1 MSLPDISVRRPIT
14 TLMLFIAILII
25 GLVSF
30 QRLPI
35 DLFPEIEP
43 PVISVLVQYP
53 GASAQDVELNVTK
66 KVETGLGAVN
76 ELKTISST
84 SIDGISVVTLEFE
97 YGANL
102 DEASNDIRDALE
114 FVKRDLPD
122 DTEPPTIF
130 KFSTNFFPIVFLGV
144 TADESYEGLYKLIQ
158 DEIVDPLKRVPG
170 VGTVQAFGGPIRQ
183 INVSV
188 DPNKLEAYNITT
200 TQIAQILSAENLNL
214 PAGNIKMG
222 KIDYNLRVPGEF
234 TDVREIEKVV
244 VSQNDGRIVYLK
256 DVASVSDSL
265 KERTIQ
271 TRLNGKR
278 GLQVIVQKQ
287 SGANTVQ
294 VAEAVFAK
302 LDELKKNLP
311 SDVEVNVIVDGSEFI
326 VFSIANLSEAV
337 ILGGVFVSLVLLIF
351 LRKWRAV
358 FIVLLTLPFSLIGAF
373 IYLYFT
379 GNTIN
384 IISLSSLSIAIGMV
398 VDDAIV
404 ILENIS
410 THIERGSRPR
420 EAAIFGST
428 EVGLAVTAAT
438 FTIVAVFFPLVFI
451 TGLSGILFNQLGFL
465 VTVTILV
472 SLLAALTL
480 IPMLASKMLKSTKEE
495 KPIKNKLLKSID
507 TRITKAFDA
516 IDSFYQKVL
525 TWALGNKVKILVGAI
540 LIFVASIAL
549 FTQIGTEFI
558 PRTDSASMDISVE
571 LEPGVKLEE
580 TNKYVQKVEN
590 IVNEEFPEVIFTST
604 RAGINDQGFSSALF
618 GQSEGP
624 NIFTAQMRLSRK
636 TQRERSIF
644 EIGDSL
650 RKRLEPIPGIK
661 SFVINTSG
669 GMGAILTGGSTSPIE
684 VNIIGNNLTATENIA
699 QELKTYMTQLP
710 GTRDVK
716 IGRGEFRP
724 ELQVILDRE
733 KMALNGLNTAMVANT
748 LRNNVYG
755 LIATKY
761 REEGDEYDIF
771 IRFPPSYRTSQKLIE
786 DIPVKTIAGNTV
798 KVKDVGDV
806 IESYSPPDIQREDQE
821 RVVRVTAFNEGR
833 ALGDIVADIQNYVAQ
848 MDMPQGI
855 VIEYGGEIEQQS
867 EAFSDLFLLLIL
879 SIVLVYMVMAAQFES
894 LLDPFIIM
902 FSIPFAFTGVALGLF
917 VFGET
922 FNVISF
928 LGAILLVGIVVKNAI
943 VLVDYINI
951 TRARGYELKEA
962 IVYSGRNR
970 LRPVL
975 MTTLT
980 TLLGTL
986 PLVISTGEGSEVWKP
1001 LGVATVGGLTV
1012 STIITLL
1019 LVPVIYSIFET
1030 RVKNKKQVD

>member
-43 PVISVLVQYP
+43 PVISVLIQYP

-66 KVETGLGAVN
+66 KVETGLGSVS
-76 ELKTISST
+76 ELKTIRST

-97 YGANL
+97 YGTNL

-114 FVKRDLPD
+114 FVKRQLPE
-122 DTEPPTIF
+122 DTEAPFIF

-144 TADESYEGLYKLIQ
+144 TADESYEGLNKLIQ

-183 INVSV
+183 INVNV

-200 TQIAQILSAENLNL
+200 TQIAEILGAENLNL
-214 PAGNIKMG
+214 PSGNIKMG

-234 TDVREIEKVV
+234 TDVSEIGKVV
-244 VSQNDGRIVYLK
+244 VSQNNGRIVYLE

-311 SDVEVNVIVDGSEFI
+311 SDVEVNTIVDGSEFI

-404 ILENIS
+404 ILENITS
-410 THIERGSRPR
+410 HIERGSRPR

-507 TRITKAFDA
+507 GRLAKVFDA

-525 TWALGNKVKILVGAI
+525 TWALGNKVKIVVGAV

-558 PRTDSASMDISVE
+558 PRSDSASISLSVE
-571 LEPGVKLEE
+571 LEPGIKLEE
-580 TNKYVQKVEN
+580 TNKYVQKIES
-590 IVNEEFPEVIFTST
+590 IVNAEFPEVRFTST
-604 RAGINDQGFSSALF
+604 RAGVNDEGFSSILF
-618 GQSEGP
+618 GQSEGS
-624 NIFTAQMRLSRK
+624 NIFTAQMRLLRK

-644 EIGDSL
+644 EISDSL
-650 RKRLEPIPGIK
+650 RNRLEPIPGIK
-661 SFVINTSG
+661 SFVINTS

-684 VNIIGNNLTATENIA
+684 VNIIGNNLVATENVA
-699 QELKTYMTQLP
+699 QELKTFMTQLP

-771 IRFPPSYRTSQKLIE
+771 IRFPSNYRTSQKLIE
-786 DIPVKTIAGNTV
+786 DIPVKTITGNIV

-806 IESYSPPDIQREDQE
+806 VERYSPPDIQREDQE

-833 ALGDIVADIQNYVAQ
+833 ALGDIAADIQNYVAQ

-855 VIEYGGEIEQQS
+855 VIEYGGQIEQQS
-867 EAFSDLFLLLIL
+867 EAFTDLLLLLVL
-879 SIVLVYMVMAAQFES
+879 SIILVYMVMAAQFES
-894 LLDPFIIM
+894 LLDPFVIM

-962 IVYSGRNR
+962 IIYSGRNR

-986 PLVISTGEGSEVWKP
+986 PLVISTGEGSEVWRP

>member
-14 TLMLFIAILII
+14 TLMLFLAILII

-43 PVISVLVQYP
+43 PVISVLIQYP

-66 KVETGLGAVN
+66 KVESGLGSVS
-76 ELKTISST
+76 ELKKLRST
-84 SIDGISVVTLEFE
+84 SIDGISVTTLEFE
-97 YGANL
+97 FGTNL

-114 FVKRDLPD
+114 FVKRQLPD
-122 DTEPPTIF
+122 DVENPFIF
-130 KFSTNFFPIVFLGV
+130 KFSTNFFPIVFLSV
-144 TADESYEGLYKLIQ
+144 TADESYEGLNKLVQ
-158 DEIVDPLKRVPG
+158 DNIVDPLKRVPG

-183 INVSV
+183 INISV
-188 DPNKLEAYNITT
+188 DPKKLEAYNITT
-200 TQIAQILSAENLNL
+200 SQIAQILSAENLNL
-214 PAGNIKMG
+214 PSGNIQMG

-234 TDVREIEKVV
+234 TDAKEIEKVV
-244 VSQNDGRIVYLK
+244 VSQQEGRIVYLK
-256 DVASVSDSL
+256 DVAHVADSL
-265 KERTIQ
+265 KERTID

-287 SGANTVQ
+287 SGANTVE
-294 VAEAVFAK
+294 VAREVFNR
-302 LDELKKNLP
+302 LDQLEKDLP
-311 SDVEVNVIVDGSEFI
+311 SDVKTNVIVDGSEFI
-326 VFSIANLSEAV
+326 VSSIANLSEAV

-351 LRKWRAV
+351 LRKWRTT
-358 FIVLLTLPFSLIGAF
+358 FIVLLALPFSLIGAF

-404 ILENIS
+404 ILENIA
-410 THIERGSRPR
+410 THVERGARPR

-438 FTIVAVFFPLVFI
+438 LTIVAVFFPLVFI
-451 TGLSGILFNQLGFL
+451 TGISGILFNQLGFL

-472 SLLAALTL
+472 SLLASLTL
-480 IPMLASKMLKSTKEE
+480 IPMLASRMLKSRKDE

-507 TRITKAFDA
+507 DSLEKAFKS
-516 IDSFYQKVL
+516 IDSFYQKIL
-525 TWALGNKVKILVGAI
+525 TWALGHKLPVIAGA
-540 LIFVASIAL
+540 LIIFIGSLAL
-549 FTQIGTEFI
+549 LTQVGTEFI
-558 PRTDSASMDISVE
+558 PRSDSASISLTVE

-580 TNKYVQKVEN
+580 TKNYVEKVVE
-590 IVNEEFPEVIFTST
+590 IVNRDFPEVKFLST
-604 RAGINDQGFSSALF
+604 RAGVNDEGFSSILF
-618 GQSEGP
+618 GQSEGS
-624 NIFTAQMRLSRK
+624 NIFTAQMRLLRK
-636 TQRERSIF
+636 TERERSIF
-644 EIGDSL
+644 EISDSL
-650 RKRLEPIPGIK
+650 RKRIEPIPGIK
-661 SFVINTSG
+661 SFVINTG

-684 VNIIGNNLTATENIA
+684 VNIIGNNLVATEKIA
-699 QELKTYMTQLP
+699 QELKTFMAELP

-716 IGRGEFRP
+716 VGRGDFRP
-724 ELQVILDRE
+724 ELQVILNRE

-748 LRNNVYG
+748 LRNNIYG
-755 LIATKY
+755 LVATKY

-771 IRFPPSYRTSQKLIE
+771 IRFPADYRTSQKLIE
-786 DIPVKTIAGNTV
+786 NVPVKTITGNIV
-798 KVKDVGDV
+798 RVGDV
-806 IESYSPPDIQREDQE
+806 GKVVERYSPPDIQRQDQE

-833 ALGDIVADIQNYVAQ
+833 ALGDITADIQNYVAR
-848 MDMPQGI
+848 MNLPQNI

-867 EAFSDLFLLLIL
+867 EAFTDLAFLLVLSLI
-879 SIVLVYMVMAAQFES
+879 LVYMVMAAQFES
-894 LLDPFIIM
+894 LLDPLVIM
-902 FSIPFAFTGVALGLF
+902 FSIPFAFTGVILGLL
-917 VFGET
+917 VFNET

-951 TRARGYELKEA
+951 TRARGIELKEA
-962 IVYSGRNR
+962 IIYSGRNR

-975 MTTLT
+975 MTTFT

-986 PLVISTGEGSEVWKP
+986 PLVISSGEGSEVWRP
-1001 LGVATVGGLTV
+1001 LGIATVGGLTV
-1012 STIITLL
+1012 STIITLV

-1030 RVKNKKQVD
+1030 RIKRKKIID

>member
-14 TLMLFIAILII
+14 TLMLFAAILII
-25 GLVSF
+25 GFVSY

-66 KVETGLGAVN
+66 KVESGLGSVS
-76 ELKTISST
+76 ELKTIRST
-84 SIDGISVVTLEFE
+84 SIDGISVTTLEFE
-97 YGANL
+97 FGTNL
-102 DEASNDIRDALE
+102 DEASNNIRDALE
-114 FVKRDLPD
+114 FVKRQLPD
-122 DTEPPTIF
+122 DTENPFIF

-144 TADESYEGLYKLIQ
+144 TADESYEGLNKLVQ
-158 DEIVDPLKRVPG
+158 DNIVDPLKRVPG

-200 TQIAQILSAENLNL
+200 TQIAQILGAENLNL
-214 PAGNIKMG
+214 PSGNIKMG

-234 TDVREIEKVV
+234 TNVKEIEKVV
-244 VSQNDGRIVYLK
+244 VSQKDGRIVYLK
-256 DVASVSDSL
+256 DVASVTDSL
-265 KERTIQ
+265 KERTIE

-287 SGANTVQ
+287 SGANTVE
-294 VAEAVFAK
+294 VAQAVFAR
-302 LDELKKNLP
+302 LEELKKNLP
-311 SDVEVNVIVDGSEFI
+311 SDVNVNVIVDGSEFI
-326 VFSIANLSEAV
+326 VFSIANLAEAV
-337 ILGGVFVSLVLLIF
+337 ILGGIFVALVLLIF
-351 LRKWRAV
+351 LRRWRAT

-428 EVGLAVTAAT
+428 EVGLAVMAAT

-451 TGLSGILFNQLGFL
+451 TGISGILFNQLGFL

-480 IPMLASKMLKSTKEE
+480 IPMLASRMLKSRKEE

-507 TRITKAFDA
+507 SSITKALDS

-525 TWALGNKVKILVGAI
+525 NWALGNKVKVIVGAI
-540 LIFVASIAL
+540 LIFIASIAL
-549 FTQIGTEFI
+549 LTQIGTEFI
-558 PRTDSASMDISVE
+558 PRSDSASISLSVE
-571 LEPGVKLEE
+571 LGPGIKLEE
-580 TNKYVQKVEN
+580 TGKYVQKIES
-590 IVNEEFPEVIFTST
+590 IINEEFPEVIFLST
-604 RAGINDQGFSSALF
+604 RAGVNDEGFSSILF
-618 GQSEGP
+618 GQSEGS
-624 NIFTAQMRLSRK
+624 NIFTAQMRLLRK

-644 EIGDSL
+644 EISDSL
-650 RKRLEPIPGIK
+650 RKRLEPIPGVK
-661 SFVINTSG
+661 SFVINTA

-684 VNIIGNNLTATENIA
+684 VNIIGNNLLTTEKVA
-699 QELKTYMTQLP
+699 QELKTFMAELP

-724 ELQVILDRE
+724 ELQVILNRE
-733 KMALNGLNTAMVANT
+733 KMALNGLNTAIVANT

-771 IRFPPSYRTSQKLIE
+771 IRFPADYRTSQKLIE
-786 DIPVKTIAGNTV
+786 DVPVKTISGNII
-798 KVKDVGDV
+798 KVKDVGSV
-806 IESYSPPDIQREDQE
+806 VEMYSPPDIQREDQE

-833 ALGDIVADIQNYVAQ
+833 ALGDIAADIQNYVAG
-848 MDMPQGI
+848 MNMPQG
-855 VIEYGGEIEQQS
+855 VTIEYGGQIEQQS
-867 EAFSDLFLLLIL
+867 EAFTDLLLLLVL
-879 SIVLVYMVMAAQFES
+879 SIILVFMVMAAQFES
-894 LLDPFIIM
+894 LLDPFVIM
-902 FSIPFAFTGVALGLF
+902 FSVPFAFTGVVLGLF
-917 VFGET
+917 VFGQT

-951 TRARGYELKEA
+951 TRARGIELKEA
-962 IVYSGRNR
+962 IIYSGRNR

-980 TLLGTL
+980 TLLGTF
-986 PLVISTGEGSEVWKP
+986 PLVISSGEGSEVWKP

-1012 STIITLL
+1012 STIITLV

-1030 RVKNKKQVD
+1030 RLKKKKLD

>member
-14 TLMLFIAILII
+14 TLMLFAAILII

-43 PVISVLVQYP
+43 PVISVLIQYP

-66 KVETGLGAVN
+66 KVESGLGSVS
-76 ELKTISST
+76 ELKTMRST
-84 SIDGISVVTLEFE
+84 SIDGISVTTLEFE
-97 YGANL
+97 FGTNL
-102 DEASNDIRDALE
+102 DEASNNIRDALE
-114 FVKRDLPD
+114 FVKRQLPD
-122 DTEPPTIF
+122 DTENPFIF

-144 TADESYEGLYKLIQ
+144 TADASYEGLNKLVQ
-158 DEIVDPLKRVPG
+158 DNIVDPLKRVPG

-200 TQIAQILSAENLNL
+200 SQIAQILAAENLNL
-214 PAGNIKMG
+214 PSGNIKMG

-234 TDVREIEKVV
+234 TDVKEIEKVV
-244 VSQNDGRIVYLK
+244 VSQKDGRIVYLK

-265 KERTIQ
+265 KERTIHSK
-271 TRLNGKR
+271 LNKQS

-287 SGANTVQ
+287 SGANTVE
-294 VAEAVFAK
+294 VAEAVFAR
-302 LDELKKNLP
+302 LEQLEKNLP
-311 SDVEVNVIVDGSEFI
+311 TDVKMDVIVDGSEFI
-326 VFSIANLSEAV
+326 VFSIANLTEAV

-351 LRKWRAV
+351 LRKWRAT
-358 FIVLLTLPFSLIGAF
+358 FIVLLVLPFSLIGAF
-373 IYLYFT
+373 IYLYFS

-404 ILENIS
+404 ILENIT
-410 THIERGSRPR
+410 THVEKGSRPR

-428 EVGLAVTAAT
+428 EVGLAVVAAT

-465 VTVTILV
+465 VTITILV

-480 IPMLASKMLKSTKEE
+480 IPMLASKMLKSKKEE

-507 TRITKAFDA
+507 GALARALDA

-525 TWALGNKVKILVGAI
+525 NWALGNKVKVIAGAV
-540 LIFVASIAL
+540 LIFIASIVL
-549 FTQIGTEFI
+549 FPQIGTEFI
-558 PRTDSASMDISVE
+558 PRSDSGSISLSVE
-571 LEPGVKLEE
+571 LESGLKLEE
-580 TNKYVQKVEN
+580 TDKYVKKVEE
-590 IVNEEFPEVIFTST
+590 IVEEEFPEVRFISS
-604 RAGINDQGFSSALF
+604 RAGVNDEGFSSVLF
-618 GQSEGP
+618 GQSEGS
-624 NIFTAQMRLSRK
+624 NIFTAQLRLSRK

-644 EIGDSL
+644 EISDSL

-661 SFVINTSG
+661 SYAINTG
-669 GMGAILTGGSTSPIE
+669 GMESILTGGSTSPIE
-684 VNIIGNNLTATENIA
+684 VNIIGNNLVATEEVA
-699 QELKTYMTQLP
+699 QELKTFMTQLP

-724 ELQVILDRE
+724 ELQVILNRE

-771 IRFPPSYRTSQKLIE
+771 IRFPADYRTSQKFIE
-786 DIPVKTIAGNTV
+786 DVPVKTIAGNIV
-798 KVKDVGDV
+798 KIKDVGNV
-806 IESYSPPDIQREDQE
+806 IERYSPPDIQREDQE

-833 ALGDIVADIQNYVAQ
+833 ALGDIATDIQNYVAT
-848 MDMPQGI
+848 MNMPEGI
-855 VIEYGGEIEQQS
+855 VIEYGGQIEQQS
-867 EAFSDLFLLLIL
+867 DAFTELLLLLVL
-879 SIVLVYMVMAAQFES
+879 SVILVYMVMAAQFES
-894 LLDPFIIM
+894 LLDPFVIM

-917 VFGET
+917 VFGQT

-928 LGAILLVGIVVKNAI
+928 LGAILLVGIVVKNGI

-951 TRARGYELKEA
+951 TRARGIELKEA
-962 IVYSGRNR
+962 IIYSGRNR

-986 PLVISTGEGSEVWKP
+986 PLAISSGEGSEVWQP
-1001 LGVATVGGLTV
+1001 LGVATIGGLTF
-1012 STIITLL
+1012 STIITLV

-1030 RVKNKKQVD
+1030 RVKKNKVD

>member
-43 PVISVLVQYP
+43 PVISVLIQYP

-66 KVETGLGAVN
+66 KVETGLGAVS
-76 ELKTISST
+76 ELKTIRST
-84 SIDGISVVTLEFE
+84 SIDGISVTTLEFE
-97 YGANL
+97 FGTNL

-114 FVKRDLPD
+114 FVKRQLPED
-122 DTEPPTIF
+122 AEAPFIF

-144 TADESYEGLYKLIQ
+144 TADASYEGLNKLIQ

-214 PAGNIKMG
+214 PSGNIKMG

-244 VSQNDGRIVYLK
+244 VSQKDGRIVYLK

-271 TRLNGKR
+271 TKLNGKH

-287 SGANTVQ
+287 SGANTVE
-294 VAEAVFAK
+294 VADAVFAK
-302 LDELKKNLP
+302 LDELEKKLP
-311 SDVEVNVIVDGSEFI
+311 PDVKVNVIVDGSEFI
-326 VFSIANLSEAV
+326 VSSIANLSEAV

-351 LRKWRAV
+351 LRRWRAT
-358 FIVLLTLPFSLIGAF
+358 FIVLLALPFSLIGAF

-404 ILENIS
+404 ILENIT

-438 FTIVAVFFPLVFI
+438 LTIVAVFFPLVFI

-465 VTVTILV
+465 VTVTILI
-472 SLLAALTL
+472 SLLASLTL
-480 IPMLASKMLKSTKEE
+480 VPMLASKMLKSTKEE

-507 TRITKAFDA
+507 GRLAKVFDA

-525 TWALGNKVKILVGAI
+525 NWALGNKVKIVLGAI

-549 FTQIGTEFI
+549 FTQIGTGFI
-558 PRTDSASMDISVE
+558 PRSDSASISLSVE

-580 TNKYVQKVEN
+580 TNKYVEKIES
-590 IVNEEFPEVIFTST
+590 IINEEFPEVRFTST
-604 RAGINDQGFSSALF
+604 RAGVNDEGFSSILF
-618 GQSEGP
+618 GQSEGS
-624 NIFTAQMRLSRK
+624 NIFTAQMRLTRK

-644 EIGDSL
+644 EISDSL

-661 SFVINTSG
+661 SFVINTA

-684 VNIIGNNLTATENIA
+684 VNIIGNNLITTEKVA
-699 QELKTYMTQLP
+699 EELKTFMTQLP

-771 IRFPPSYRTSQKLIE
+771 IRFPSNYRTSQKLIG
-786 DIPVKTIAGNTV
+786 DVPVKTIAGNIV
-798 KVKDVGDV
+798 KLKDVGDV
-806 IESYSPPDIQREDQE
+806 VERYSPPDIQREDQE

-833 ALGDIVADIQNYVAQ
+833 ALGDIAADIQNYVAQ

-867 EAFSDLFLLLIL
+867 EAFTDLLLLLVL

-962 IVYSGRNR
+962 IIYAGRNR

-980 TLLGTL
+980 TMLGTL
-986 PLVISTGEGSEVWKP
+986 PLVISSGEGAEVWRP

-1030 RVKNKKQVD
+1030 RVKVKKQVD

>member
-1 MSLPDISVRRPIT
+1 MTLPDISVRRTIT
-14 TLMLFIAILII
+14 TLMLFAAILII
-25 GLVSF
+25 GLVSY

-35 DLFPEIEP
+35 DLSPEIEP

-66 KVETGLGAVN
+66 KVESGLGSVS
-76 ELKTISST
+76 ELKSMRST
-84 SIDGISVVTLEFE
+84 SIDGISVTTLEFE
-97 YGANL
+97 FGTNL
-102 DEASNDIRDALE
+102 DEASNNIRDALE
-114 FVKRDLPD
+114 FVKRQLPD
-122 DTEPPTIF
+122 DTENPFIF

-144 TADESYEGLYKLIQ
+144 TADASYEGLNKLVQ
-158 DEIVDPLKRVPG
+158 DNIVDPLKRVPG

-183 INVSV
+183 INVSI

-200 TQIAQILSAENLNL
+200 SQIAQTLAAENLNL
-214 PAGNIKMG
+214 PSGNIKMG

-234 TDVREIEKVV
+234 TDVKEIEKVV
-244 VSQNDGRIVYLK
+244 VSQKNGRIVYLK

-265 KERTIQ
+265 KERTIHSK
-271 TRLNGKR
+271 LNKER
-278 GLQVIVQKQ
+278 GLQIIVQKQ
-287 SGANTVQ
+287 SGANTVE
-294 VAEAVFAK
+294 VAQAVFDR
-302 LDELKKNLP
+302 LEQLKKNLP
-311 SDVEVNVIVDGSEFI
+311 SDVKVDVIVDGSEFI
-326 VFSIANLSEAV
+326 VFSIANLAEAV
-337 ILGGVFVSLVLLIF
+337 ILGGVFVALVLLIF
-351 LRKWRAV
+351 LRRWRAT

-373 IYLYFT
+373 IYLYFS

-404 ILENIS
+404 ILENIT
-410 THIERGSRPR
+410 THVEKGSRPR

-465 VTVTILV
+465 VTITILV

-480 IPMLASKMLKSTKEE
+480 IPMLASRMLKSKKEE

-507 TRITKAFDA
+507 ETLARALDA

-525 TWALGNKVKILVGAI
+525 NWALGNKVIVIVAAI
-540 LIFVASIAL
+540 LIFIGSIAL
-549 FTQIGTEFI
+549 LTQIGTEFI
-558 PRTDSASMDISVE
+558 PRSDSASISLSVE
-571 LEPGVKLEE
+571 LESGVKLEE
-580 TNKYVQKVEN
+580 TDKYVQRIEN
-590 IVNEEFPEVIFTST
+590 IVEKDFPEVKFIST
-604 RAGINDQGFSSALF
+604 RAGVNDEGFSSILF
-618 GQSEGP
+618 GQSEGS
-624 NIFTAQMRLSRK
+624 NIFTAQLRLSRK

-644 EIGDSL
+644 EISDLL
-650 RKRLEPIPGIK
+650 RKRLEPLPGIK
-661 SFVINTSG
+661 SYVINTSG
-669 GMGAILTGGSTSPIE
+669 MQAILTGGSTSPIE
-684 VNIIGNNLTATENIA
+684 VNIIGNNLITTEKVA
-699 QELKTYMTQLP
+699 QELKTFITQLP

-724 ELQVILDRE
+724 ELQVILNRE

-771 IRFPPSYRTSQKLIE
+771 IRFPADYRTSQKLIE
-786 DIPVKTIAGNTV
+786 DVPVKTISGNIV
-798 KVKDVGDV
+798 KVKDVGNV
-806 IESYSPPDIQREDQE
+806 VERFSPPDIQREDQE

-833 ALGDIVADIQNYVAQ
+833 ALGDIAGDIQNYVTK
-848 MDMPQGI
+848 MNMPEGI
-855 VIEYGGEIEQQS
+855 IIEYGGEIEQQS
-867 EAFSDLFLLLIL
+867 EAFTDLLLLLVL
-879 SIVLVYMVMAAQFES
+879 SIILVYMVMAAQFES

-902 FSIPFAFTGVALGLF
+902 FSIPFAFTGVVLGLF
-917 VFGET
+917 VFGQT

-951 TRARGYELKEA
+951 TRARGIELKEA
-962 IVYSGRNR
+962 IIYSGRNR

-986 PLVISTGEGSEVWKP
+986 PLVISSGEGSEVWKP
-1001 LGVATVGGLTV
+1001 LGVATVGGLTI
-1012 STIITLL
+1012 STLITLV

-1030 RVKNKKQVD
+1030 RVKKKKVD

>member
-1 MSLPDISVRRPIT
+1 MSLPDISVKRPIT
-14 TLMLFIAILII
+14 TLMLFVAILII

-43 PVISVLVQYP
+43 PVISVLIQYP

-66 KVETGLGAVN
+66 KVESGLGSVSD
-76 ELKTISST
+76 LKTLRST
-84 SIDGISVVTLEFE
+84 SIDGISVTTLEFE
-97 YGANL
+97 YGTNL
-102 DEASNDIRDALE
+102 DEAANDIRDALE
-114 FVKRDLPD
+114 FVKRQIPE
-122 DTEPPTIF
+122 DTENPFIF
-130 KFSTNFFPIVFLGV
+130 KFSTNFFPIVFLSV
-144 TADESYEGLYKLIQ
+144 TADESYEGLNKLVE
-158 DEIVDPLKRVPG
+158 DNLVDPLKRIPG

-200 TQIAQILSAENLNL
+200 GQIAEILAAENLNL
-214 PAGNIKMG
+214 PSGNIKMG

-234 TDVREIEKVV
+234 SSVDEIEKVV
-244 VSQNDGRIVYLK
+244 LTENQGKVVYLK
-256 DVASVSDSL
+256 DVATVSDSL

-271 TRLNGKR
+271 TRLNGNR

-287 SGANTVQ
+287 SGANTVE
-294 VAEAVFAK
+294 VANAVFDR
-302 LDELKKNLP
+302 LEELEKNLP
-311 SDVEVNVIVDGSEFI
+311 SDVKVNIIVDGSEFI
-326 VFSIANLSEAV
+326 VFSIANLTEAV
-337 ILGGVFVSLVLLIF
+337 ILGGIFVALVLLVF
-351 LRKWRAV
+351 LRKWRSI

-404 ILENIS
+404 ILENIT

-438 FTIVAVFFPLVFI
+438 LTIVAVFFPLVFI

-480 IPMLASKMLKSTKEE
+480 IPMLASRMLKARKDE
-495 KPIKNKLLKSID
+495 KPIKNKLLKAID
-507 TRITKAFDA
+507 SNIAKALEA
-516 IDSFYQKVL
+516 IDSFYQKIL
-525 TWALGNKVKILVGAI
+525 TWALDHKKTILVGA
-540 LIFVASIAL
+540 LIIFFASMGL
-549 FTQIGTEFI
+549 FIQIGTEFI
-558 PRTDSASMDISVE
+558 PRSDSASISLSVE

-580 TNKYVQKVEN
+580 TNKYVEKMED
-590 IVNEEFPEVIFTST
+590 IILGDFPEVRFIST
-604 RAGINDQGFSSALF
+604 RAGVNDEGFSSILF
-618 GQSEGP
+618 GQSEGS
-624 NIFTAQMRLSRK
+624 NIFTAQLRLLRK

-644 EIGDSL
+644 EISDSL
-650 RKRLEPIPGIK
+650 RKRIQPIPGIK
-661 SFVINTSG
+661 SFTINTS

-684 VNIIGNNLTATENIA
+684 VNIIGNNLEKTEEIA
-699 QELKTYMTQLP
+699 QNLKEYMTDLE

-733 KMALNGLNTAMVANT
+733 KMALTGLNTAMVANT

-755 LIATKY
+755 VIATKY

-771 IRFPPSYRTSQKLIE
+771 IRFPVEYRKSQELIE
-786 DIPVKTIAGNTV
+786 NIPVKTITGNSV
-798 KVKDVGDV
+798 KLKDVGKV
-806 IESYSPPDIQREDQE
+806 VEKYSPPDIQREEQE

-833 ALGDIVADIQNYVAQ
+833 ALGEITSDIQNYVDK
-848 MDMPQGI
+848 MNLPEGI
-855 VIEYGGEIEQQS
+855 VIEYGGQIEQQA

-879 SIVLVYMVMAAQFES
+879 SVVLVYMVMAAQFES

-902 FSIPFAFTGVALGLF
+902 FSIPFAFTGVTLGLF
-917 VFGET
+917 IFGET

-951 TRARGYELKEA
+951 TRERGYELKEA

-975 MTTLT
+975 MTTFT

-986 PLVISTGEGSEVWKP
+986 PLVISSGEGSEVWRP

-1012 STIITLL
+1012 STLITLL
-1019 LVPVIYSIFET
+1019 IVPVLYSIFET
-1030 RVKNKKQVD
+1030 RIKKKKVD

>member
-1 MSLPDISVRRPIT
+1 
-14 TLMLFIAILII
+14 
-25 GLVSF
+25 
-30 QRLPI
+30 
-35 DLFPEIEP
+35 
-43 PVISVLVQYP
+43 
-53 GASAQDVELNVTK
+53 
-66 KVETGLGAVN
+66 
-76 ELKTISST
+76 
-84 SIDGISVVTLEFE
+84 
-97 YGANL
+97 
-102 DEASNDIRDALE
+102 
-114 FVKRDLPD
+114 
-122 DTEPPTIF
+122 
-130 KFSTNFFPIVFLGV
+130 
-144 TADESYEGLYKLIQ
+144 
-158 DEIVDPLKRVPG
+158 
-170 VGTVQAFGGPIRQ
+170 
-183 INVSV
+183 
-188 DPNKLEAYNITT
+188 
-200 TQIAQILSAENLNL
+200 
-214 PAGNIKMG
+214 
-222 KIDYNLRVPGEF
+222 
-234 TDVREIEKVV
+234 
-244 VSQNDGRIVYLK
+244 
-256 DVASVSDSL
+256 
-265 KERTIQ
+265 
-271 TRLNGKR
+271 
-278 GLQVIVQKQ
+278 
-287 SGANTVQ
+287 
-294 VAEAVFAK
+294 
-302 LDELKKNLP
+302 
-311 SDVEVNVIVDGSEFI
+311 
-326 VFSIANLSEAV
+326 
-337 ILGGVFVSLVLLIF
+337 
-351 LRKWRAV
+351 
-358 FIVLLTLPFSLIGAF
+358 
-373 IYLYFT
+373 
-379 GNTIN
+379 
-384 IISLSSLSIAIGMV
+384 
-398 VDDAIV
+398 
-404 ILENIS
+404 
-410 THIERGSRPR
+410 
-420 EAAIFGST
+420 
-428 EVGLAVTAAT
+428 
-438 FTIVAVFFPLVFI
+438 
-451 TGLSGILFNQLGFL
+451 
-465 VTVTILV
+465 
-472 SLLAALTL
+472 
-480 IPMLASKMLKSTKEE
+480 
-495 KPIKNKLLKSID
+495 
-507 TRITKAFDA
+507 
-516 IDSFYQKVL
+516 
-525 TWALGNKVKILVGAI
+525 
-540 LIFVASIAL
+540 
-549 FTQIGTEFI
+549 
-558 PRTDSASMDISVE
+558 
-571 LEPGVKLEE
+571 
-580 TNKYVQKVEN
+580 
-590 IVNEEFPEVIFTST
+590 
-604 RAGINDQGFSSALF
+604 
-618 GQSEGP
+618 
-624 NIFTAQMRLSRK
+624 
-636 TQRERSIF
+636 
-644 EIGDSL
+644 
-650 RKRLEPIPGIK
+650 
-661 SFVINTSG
+661 
-669 GMGAILTGGSTSPIE
+669 MGAILTGGSTSPIE

-806 IESYSPPDIQREDQE
+806 IESYSPPDIQRENQE

-867 EAFSDLFLLLIL
+867 EAFTDLFLLLIL

-922 FNVISF
+922 FNIISF

>member
-1 MSLPDISVRRPIT
+1 MTLPDISVRRPIT
-14 TLMLFIAILII
+14 TLMLFAAILII
-25 GLVSF
+25 GLVSY

-66 KVETGLGAVN
+66 KVESGLGSVS
-76 ELKTISST
+76 ELKSMRST
-84 SIDGISVVTLEFE
+84 SIDGISVTTLEFE
-97 YGANL
+97 FGTNL
-102 DEASNDIRDALE
+102 DEASNNIRDALE
-114 FVKRDLPD
+114 FVKRQLPD
-122 DTEPPTIF
+122 DTENPFIF

-144 TADESYEGLYKLIQ
+144 TADASYEGLNKLVQ
-158 DEIVDPLKRVPG
+158 DNIVDPLKRVPG

-183 INVSV
+183 INVSI

-200 TQIAQILSAENLNL
+200 SQIAQTLAAENLNL
-214 PAGNIKMG
+214 PSGNIKMG

-234 TDVREIEKVV
+234 TDVKEIEKVV
-244 VSQNDGRIVYLK
+244 VSQKNGRIVYLK

-265 KERTIQ
+265 KERTIHSK
-271 TRLNGKR
+271 LNKER
-278 GLQVIVQKQ
+278 GLQIIVQKQ
-287 SGANTVQ
+287 SGANTVE
-294 VAEAVFAK
+294 VAQAVFDR
-302 LDELKKNLP
+302 LEQLKKNLP
-311 SDVEVNVIVDGSEFI
+311 SDVKVDVIVDGSEFI
-326 VFSIANLSEAV
+326 VFSIANLAEAV
-337 ILGGVFVSLVLLIF
+337 ILGGVFVALVLLIF
-351 LRKWRAV
+351 LRRWRAT

-373 IYLYFT
+373 IYLYFS

-404 ILENIS
+404 ILENIT
-410 THIERGSRPR
+410 THVEKGSRPR

-465 VTVTILV
+465 VTITILV

-480 IPMLASKMLKSTKEE
+480 IPMLASRMLKSKKEE

-507 TRITKAFDA
+507 ETLARALDA

-525 TWALGNKVKILVGAI
+525 NWALGNKVIVIVAAI
-540 LIFVASIAL
+540 LIFIGSIAL
-549 FTQIGTEFI
+549 LTQIGTEFI
-558 PRTDSASMDISVE
+558 PRSDSASISLSVE
-571 LEPGVKLEE
+571 LESGVKLEE
-580 TNKYVQKVEN
+580 TDKYVQRIEN
-590 IVNEEFPEVIFTST
+590 IVEKDFPEVKFIST
-604 RAGINDQGFSSALF
+604 RAGVNDEGFSSILF
-618 GQSEGP
+618 GQSEGS
-624 NIFTAQMRLSRK
+624 NIFTAQLRLSRK

-644 EIGDSL
+644 EISDLL
-650 RKRLEPIPGIK
+650 RKRLEPLPGIK
-661 SFVINTSG
+661 SYVINTSG
-669 GMGAILTGGSTSPIE
+669 MQAILTGGSTSPIE
-684 VNIIGNNLTATENIA
+684 VNIIGNNLITTEKVA
-699 QELKTYMTQLP
+699 QELKTFITQLP

-724 ELQVILDRE
+724 ELQVILNRE

-771 IRFPPSYRTSQKLIE
+771 IRFPADYRTSQKLIE
-786 DIPVKTIAGNTV
+786 DVPVKTISGNIV
-798 KVKDVGDV
+798 KVKDVGNV
-806 IESYSPPDIQREDQE
+806 VERFSPPDIQREDQE

-833 ALGDIVADIQNYVAQ
+833 ALGDIAGDIQNYVTK
-848 MDMPQGI
+848 MNMPEGI
-855 VIEYGGEIEQQS
+855 IIEYGGEIEQQS
-867 EAFSDLFLLLIL
+867 EAFTDLLLLLVL
-879 SIVLVYMVMAAQFES
+879 SIILVYMVMAAQFES

-902 FSIPFAFTGVALGLF
+902 FSIPFAFTGVVLGLF
-917 VFGET
+917 VFGQT

-951 TRARGYELKEA
+951 TRARGIELKEA
-962 IVYSGRNR
+962 IIYSGRNR

-986 PLVISTGEGSEVWKP
+986 PLVISSGEGSEVWKP
-1001 LGVATVGGLTV
+1001 LGVATVGGLTI
-1012 STIITLL
+1012 STLITLV

-1030 RVKNKKQVD
+1030 RVKKKKVD

>member
-14 TLMLFIAILII
+14 TSMLFVGILII
-25 GLVSF
+25 GFVSF

-66 KVETGLGAVN
+66 KVESGLGSVS
-76 ELKTISST
+76 ELKTIRST
-84 SIDGISVVTLEFE
+84 SIDGISVTTLEFE
-97 YGANL
+97 FGTNL
-102 DEASNDIRDALE
+102 DEASNNIRDALE
-114 FVKRDLPD
+114 FVKRQLPD
-122 DTEPPTIF
+122 DTENPFIF
-130 KFSTNFFPIVFLGV
+130 KFSTNFFPIVFLSV
-144 TADESYEGLYKLIQ
+144 TADASYEGLNKLVI
-158 DEIVDPLKRVPG
+158 DNIVDPLKRVPG

-200 TQIAQILSAENLNL
+200 DQIAQILGAENLNL
-214 PAGNIKMG
+214 PSGNIKMG

-234 TDVREIEKVV
+234 TDVKEIEKVV
-244 VSQNDGRIVYLK
+244 VSQQDGRIVYLK
-256 DVASVSDSL
+256 DVAQVADSL
-265 KERTIQ
+265 KERTIS
-271 TRLNGKR
+271 TMLNGKR

-287 SGANTVQ
+287 SGANTVE
-294 VAEAVFAK
+294 VAQAVFAK
-302 LDELKKNLP
+302 LDQLKKNLP
-311 SDVEVNVIVDGSEFI
+311 SDVETNVIVDGSEFI

-337 ILGGVFVSLVLLIF
+337 ILGGVFVALVLLIF
-351 LRKWRAV
+351 LRRWRAT
-358 FIVLLTLPFSLIGAF
+358 FIVLLVLPFSLIGAF

-404 ILENIS
+404 ILENIT
-410 THIERGSRPR
+410 THIERGSKPR
-420 EAAIFGST
+420 EAAIFASS
-428 EVGLAVTAAT
+428 EVGLAVIAST

-451 TGLSGILFNQLGFL
+451 TGLSGVLFNQLGFL
-465 VTVTILV
+465 VTATILI

-480 IPMLASKMLKSTKEE
+480 IPMIASKILKSKKEE
-495 KPIKNKLLKSID
+495 KPIKNKLLKSVD
-507 TRITKAFDA
+507 STLARILDA

-525 TWALGNKVKILVGAI
+525 NWALGNKVAMIVGAVLVFI
-540 LIFVASIAL
+540 ASMAL
-549 FTQIGTEFI
+549 LTQVGTEFM
-558 PRTDSASMDISVE
+558 PRSDSASISLSVE
-571 LEPGVKLEE
+571 LEPGIKLEE
-580 TNKYVQKVEN
+580 TNKYVQKVEDIIN
-590 IVNEEFPEVIFTST
+590 RDFPEVQFLST
-604 RAGINDQGFSSALF
+604 RAGVNDEGFSSILF
-618 GQSEGP
+618 GQSEGS
-624 NIFTAQMRLSRK
+624 NIFSAQMRLTRK

-644 EIGDSL
+644 EISDSL

-661 SFVINTSG
+661 SYVINTG
-669 GMGAILTGGSTSPIE
+669 GMGAVLTGGSTSPIE
-684 VNIIGNNLTATENIA
+684 VNIIGNNLVTTENVA
-699 QELKTYMTQLP
+699 QELKTFLTQLQ

-716 IGRGEFRP
+716 IGRGDFRS
-724 ELQVILDRE
+724 ELQVLLNRE

-755 LIATKY
+755 FIATKY

-771 IRFPPSYRTSQKLIE
+771 IRFPANYRTSQKLIE
-786 DIPVKTIAGNTV
+786 DVPVKTITGETV

-806 IESYSPPDIQREDQE
+806 VERYSPPDIQRQDQE

-833 ALGDIVADIQNYVAQ
+833 ALGDITADIKNYVAQ
-848 MDMPQGI
+848 MNMPQGV
-855 VIEYGGEIEQQS
+855 VIEYGGQIEQQS
-867 EAFSDLFLLLIL
+867 EAFTDLLLLLVL
-879 SIVLVYMVMAAQFES
+879 SIILVYMVMAAQFES

-902 FSIPFAFTGVALGLF
+902 FSIPFAFTGVVLGLF
-917 VFGET
+917 VFGQT

-928 LGAILLVGIVVKNAI
+928 LGAILLVGIVVKNGI

-951 TRARGYELKEA
+951 TRARGIELNEA
-962 IVYSGRNR
+962 IIYSGRNR

-975 MTTLT
+975 MTTFT

-986 PLVISTGEGSEVWKP
+986 PLAISAGEGSEVWKP

-1012 STIITLL
+1012 STMITLV
-1019 LVPVIYSIFET
+1019 LVPVLYSIFET
-1030 RVKNKKQVD
+1030 RLKKKKTVD